1 MRRAYRIGNELSN
14 ELSNNEWFTAALF
27 FCTDGITAKF
37 PNLGRVTNQIIIIL
51 NAFPIQDFPHMEDE
65 KSLTSALKRHER

>member
-37 PNLGRVTNQIIIIL
+37 PNLGRVTTQII
-51 NAFPIQDFPHMEDE
+51 ACFPIQDFPHMEDE